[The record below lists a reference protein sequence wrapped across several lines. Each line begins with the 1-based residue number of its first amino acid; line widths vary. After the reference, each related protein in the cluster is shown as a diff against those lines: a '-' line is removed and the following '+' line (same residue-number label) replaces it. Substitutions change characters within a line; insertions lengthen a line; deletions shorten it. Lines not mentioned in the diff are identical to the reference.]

1 MQFRTSFNLLM
12 PTRVNCFNFI
22 GTLFPFHPLYCTF
35 HSQCTPLAIA
45 FSDIRISCDM
55 KAWAKPY
62 QESNQEMSG
71 RKQRKFFHEPV
82 WAFKIGNKVKIFP
95 LWLMVLNTMPPTTCV
110 VFAFP
115 WVEICIPISLLKMFS
130 VSDLQFGYVFS
141 WFMHHSAKT
150 DEKGYKSNLVIW
162 IEGVTTPYNIG
173 ELTMYLAGL
182 RLQHN

>member
-110 VFAFP
+110 VFNCFSLS
-115 WVEICIPISLLKMFS
+115 WNLRTNISLEDVFCIWPPVWVQETFSADLCTILLKLMRK
-130 VSDLQFGYVFS
+130 DINQ
-141 WFMHHSAKT
+141 T
-150 DEKGYKSNLVIW
+150 
-162 IEGVTTPYNIG
+162 
-173 ELTMYLAGL
+173 
-182 RLQHN
+182 